1 LKGHFSILSNFGL
14 TAQGLSER
22 LAPPLGFPE
31 ATYNP
36 KRKVT
41 MPGIV
46 KERLFTPGPTPLL
59 MEAQARTLA
68 AANVHHRTEAFRKI
82 LSETLALLK
91 YYYDTQNDVLI
102 FASSGTGAMEG
113 SIANLLSPGDRI
125 LVGTAG
131 KFGERWLGLAQAYG
145 IEAVKVESPYGQ
157 PVDISTMQQKLASDG
172 PFRAVFIQA
181 TETSTAV
188 MNDVQALGEAVKNY
202 PETVLVVDAI
212 TGLGTSD
219 LRIQDWGLDIVI
231 GGSQKAVM
239 IPPGLAFASVSE
251 KAWSF
256 IAKSRLPRYYF
267 DFAKERKNQAKGET
281 AYTPATTLIIGLHAA
296 LEYIKRIGR
305 ENLIANAALLAE
317 GSRAAAQALGL
328 KLFAESCPA
337 NAATAICA
345 PSGMDSGAVVKELR
359 TRFGAII
366 ANGQGSMKGQIFRL
380 AHLGYFDMAD
390 LFAVFAALEIVLL
403 KLGQKVELGSGVRAV
418 QETYLRHAG

>member
-1 LKGHFSILSNFGL
+1 
-14 TAQGLSER
+14 
-22 LAPPLGFPE
+22 
-31 ATYNP
+31 
-36 KRKVT
+36 
-41 MPGIV
+41 MPGII

-82 LSETLALLK
+82 MTETLALLK

-113 SIANLLSPGDRI
+113 SVSNLLSPGERM

-157 PVDISTMQQKLASDG
+157 PVNIDAMKQKLASDG

-188 MNDVQALGEAVKNY
+188 MNDVRALGEAVKNY
-202 PETVLVVDAI
+202 PETALVVDAI

-219 LRIQDWGLDIVI
+219 LRIEEWGLDIVI

-251 KAWSF
+251 KAWGL
-256 IAKSRLPRYYF
+256 IAKSKLPRFYF

-296 LEYIKRIGR
+296 LEYIKKLGR

-317 GSRAAAQALGL
+317 ASRAAAQALGL
-328 KLFAESCPA
+328 KLFAESSPA
-337 NAATAICA
+337 NAATAVCA
-345 PSGMDSGAVVKELR
+345 PAGMDSGAIVKELR

-380 AHLGYFDMAD
+380 AHLGYYDIAD
-390 LFAVFAALEIVLL
+390 LFAVFAALEIALL
-403 KLGQKVELGSGVRAV
+403 KLGQNVELGSGVRAV
-418 QETYLRHAG
+418 QEVYLRHAE